1 MRMSFD
7 LWWYNSVSLII
18 MDPDPA
24 NNFWQSYAGA
34 ILAFVLRV
42 Q

>member
-18 MDPDPA
+18 MDPA